1 MLIGV
6 PTEIKNNEFRVGLTP
21 AGVTELVRH
30 HHEVLVQSGAGVG
43 SGLGDAAYR
52 EAGARIVSSAE
63 EIWEQAALVLKVK
76 EPVGP
81 ELRLMRRGQTLFTYL
96 HLAADPQLTHAV
108 LESGTTAIAYET
120 VTRGRSAGPALP
132 LLAPMSQVAG
142 RLAPMAGAYHLT
154 QAQGGSGILMSG
166 VPGTRRAHVAVVG
179 AGVAGEA
186 AAVVAAGMGADVT
199 VLDINLDRLTQ
210 LDTVHRGRLRTLA
223 SSTLHIAETVAEA
236 DLVIGSVLVPGAAA
250 PKLVTAEM
258 VAAMRPGSVLVDI
271 AIDQGGCF
279 ENSRP
284 TTHQDPTYRVG
295 EQVYYC
301 VANIPGA
308 VPQTSTAAL
317 TNATLPYVL
326 RIADRGWREALAAD
340 EGLLAGL
347 NAHEGVLAHEGVTD
361 AVAGP
366 LGLDPELDYRPA
378 SEMVSS

>member
-21 AGVTELVRH
+21 AGVSELVH
-30 HHEVLVQSGAGVG
+30 HHHDVIVQTGAGVG
-43 SGLGDAAYR
+43 SRIPDEAYQD
-52 EAGARIVSSAE
+52 AGAQIVTTAE
-63 EIWEQAALVLKVK
+63 EVWERAEMVLKVK

-81 ELRLMRRGQTLFTYL
+81 EWERMRRGQVLFTYL
-96 HLAADPQLTHAV
+96 HLAADPKLTHAV

-120 VTRGRSAGPALP
+120 VTRGRALP

-154 QAQGGSGILMSG
+154 QAQGGSGILLGG
-166 VPGTRRAHVAVVG
+166 VPGTRRGRVAVIG

-210 LDTVHRGRLRTLA
+210 LDTVHQGRLRTL
-223 SSTLHIAETVAEA
+223 SSSKLNIAETVADA
-236 DLVIGSVLVPGAAA
+236 DMVIGSVLIPGAAA
-250 PKLVTAEM
+250 PKLVTADM

-284 TTHQDPTYRVG
+284 TTHQDPTFKVG
-295 EQVYYC
+295 EQIYYC

-317 TNATLPYVL
+317 TNATLPYL
-326 RIADRGWREALAAD
+326 LKIADRGWRAALSAD
-340 EGLLAGL
+340 EGLSHGL
-347 NAHEGVLAHEGVTD
+347 NAHDGVLTNQGVTA

-366 LGLDPELDYRPA
+366 LGLDPLLDYRPA
-378 SEMVSS
+378 SEVVSS

>member
-21 AGVTELVRH
+21 GGVSELVSH
-30 HHEVLVQSGAGVG
+30 GHDVLVQSGAGIG
-43 SGLGDAAYR
+43 SGITDAQYVD
-52 EAGARIVSSAE
+52 AGARLAGSAE
-63 EIWEQAALVLKVK
+63 EVWDQAGLLLKVK
-76 EPVGP
+76 EPVDG
-81 ELRLMRRGQTLFTYL
+81 ELQLMRRGQVLFTYL
-96 HLAADPQLTHAV
+96 HLAADMELSRAV
-108 LESGTTAIAYET
+108 LDSGVTAIAYET
-120 VTRGRSAGPALP
+120 VTRGRALP

-142 RLAPMAGAYHLT
+142 RIAPMAGAYHLT
-154 QAQGGSGILMSG
+154 QAQGGSGILMGG
-166 VPGTRRAHVAVVG
+166 VPGTRRGRVAVIG

-186 AAVVAAGMGADVT
+186 AAVIAAGLGADVT

-210 LDTVHRGRLRTLA
+210 LDTVYQGRLRTMA
-223 SSTLHIAETVAEA
+223 SSKLSIAEAVADS
-236 DLVIGSVLVPGAAA
+236 DLVIGSVLIPGAAA
-250 PKLVTAEM
+250 PKLVTADM
-258 VAAMRPGSVLVDI
+258 VSAMRPGSVLVDI

-284 TTHQDPTYRVG
+284 TTHEDPTYRVG

-326 RIADRGWREALAAD
+326 KIADRGWQAALASD
-340 EGLLAGL
+340 EGFTAGL
-347 NAHEGVLAHEGVTD
+347 NAHGGVLTHRGVAD

-366 LGLDPELDYRPA
+366 LGLDLDSAYRPA
-378 SEMVSS
+378 SEVVSG

>member
-21 AGVTELVRH
+21 VGVTELVH
-30 HHEVLVQSGAGVG
+30 HQHEVMVQSGAGLG
-43 SGLGDAAYR
+43 SSTPDEDYR
-52 EAGARIVSSAE
+52 QAGARIVSTAE
-63 EIWEQAALVLKVK
+63 EIWDQADLVLKVK

-81 ELRLMRRGQTLFTYL
+81 EWQLMRRGQTLFTYL
-96 HLAADPQLTHAV
+96 HLAADPKLTHAV

-120 VTRGRSAGPALP
+120 VTRGPALP

-142 RLAPMAGAYHLT
+142 RLAPLAGAYHLT

-166 VPGTRRAHVAVVG
+166 VPGTRRARVAVIG

-199 VLDINLDRLTQ
+199 VLDINLNRLTE
-210 LDTVHRGRLRTLA
+210 LDTSHQGRLHTLA
-223 SSTLHIAETVAEA
+223 SSKMHIAETVADA
-236 DLVIGSVLVPGAAA
+236 DLVIGSVLIPGAAA
-250 PKLVTAEM
+250 PKLVTADM
-258 VAAMRPGSVLVDI
+258 VASMRPGSVLVDI

-284 TTHQDPTYRVG
+284 TTHQEPTFRVG
-295 EQVYYC
+295 EQIYYC

-317 TNATLPYVL
+317 TNATLPYIL
-326 RIADRGWREALAAD
+326 RIADHGWREALAAD
-340 EGLLAGL
+340 EGLLSGL
-347 NAHEGVLAHEGVTD
+347 NAHEGVLTHQGVTD

-366 LGLDPELDYRPA
+366 LRLDPQLDYRPA
-378 SEMVSS
+378 SDVVSA